1 MSAWSAVLEKDGQA
15 HTLLGRV
22 FDSLENR
29 QRNYN
34 FLLAGV
40 EAYPGNPNFEFV
52 NQAPVWISGEE
63 LTRMIRQEDFQW
75 VWGALLA
82 FPPQISREQACAC
95 PCVCD
100 APEYPDLGSWYI
112 RNHFLETGAEF
123 MIYAEDSTFTEFLT
137 RDRELLE
144 RFCRHEPGAV
154 VREL

>member
-1 MSAWSAVLEKDGQA
+1 MSAWIARLERDGQY
-15 HTLLGRV
+15 HTFLGRV

-40 EAYPGNPNFEFV
+40 EAYPGNPNFEFA

-82 FPPQISREQACAC
+82 FSTSCSKEQILSGVRALY
-95 PCVCD
+95 V
-100 APEYPDLGSWYI
+100 PETSDQDSWHI
-112 RNHFLETGAEF
+112 RNRFLETGAEF
-123 MIYAEDSTFTEFLT
+123 MIYAEDSTYTELLT
-137 RDRELLE
+137 RNRELLE